1 VGLLLTQ
8 LASLRGG
15 RVIATT
21 SNAEKAALAREAG
34 AERTIGY
41 DGFAEAAKEI
51 SGGGVAAVYDG
62 IGKATFEESLTALRP
77 YGRMILYGSA
87 SGQPD
92 PFFVPRLAG
101 LGSLYVQRPTLQ
113 TYTRT
118 PELLRERAAAVFAL
132 VADDTL
138 DVRIGRRYPL
148 DEARRA
154 HEDLEARRT
163 TGKLL
168 LIP

>member
-1 VGLLLTQ
+1 VQ
-8 LASLRGG
+8 
-15 RVIATT
+15 
-21 SNAEKAALAREAG
+21 
-34 AERTIGY
+34 
-41 DGFAEAAKEI
+41 
-51 SGGGVAAVYDG
+51 
-62 IGKATFEESLTALRP
+62 
-77 YGRMILYGSA
+77 
-87 SGQPD
+87 
-92 PFFVPRLAG
+92 RLAG

-118 PELLRERAAAVFAL
+118 PELLRERAGALFAL

-138 DVRIGRRYPL
+138 DIRIGQRYPL
-148 DEARRA
+148 DQARRA